1 MTGANGIGWHAPV
14 NVDLREVRHFPPSPI
29 GPQLLDEAETL
40 TGLVAALAD
49 RFPDWECLTILDRA
63 REERSLTLGALWAR
77 ARAVQA
83 AIVRTGL
90 APAAVATGAPPPVVE
105 VGSEAIATV
114 QYSSGSTGIPK
125 GVLLAHRALLN
136 NIRAVRDGLALTAA
150 DVSVNWIPLYH
161 DMGLIDAFLM
171 PLVI

>member
-1 MTGANGIGWHAPV
+1 GGGSDIPGVAAVMTGANGIGWHAPV
-14 NVDLREVRHFPPSPI
+14 NVGLREVRHFPPSPI

-63 REERSLTLGALWAR
+63 REARSLTLGALWAR

-90 APAAVATGAPPPVVE
+90 APGE
-105 VGSEAIATV
+105 I
-114 QYSSGSTGIPK
+114 
-125 GVLLAHRALLN
+125 ALL
-136 NIRAVRDGLALTAA
+136 VL
-150 DVSVNWIPLYH
+150 
-161 DMGLIDAFLM
+161 
-171 PLVI
+171 